1 MSRSTPSSIYVYESC
16 YKNEINKLVSHN
28 IDLDINYAYHAFQMT
43 KKMANKRNIYF
54 VILGNQELEIDYF
67 KRGRS

>member
-1 MSRSTPSSIYVYESC
+1 
-16 YKNEINKLVSHN
+16 
-28 IDLDINYAYHAFQMT
+28 MT